1 MYFLSKIV
9 DNQTNLDD
17 GLKHINMVDVFKEYY
32 NDAEDFKFHVG
43 SGFFFLDGFGELYNL
58 IDIRKLNLDTGSYE
72 KDWDTPAPILVM
84 MGKETNKT
92 TKEALIEARNMVK
105 YALNTHEEQYMEFL
119 EDLLNK
125 NLIKFK
131 VFTEQRFH
139 AKIYFFYNG
148 KSIDDI
154 YVGSANLTS
163 AGLTRNIELTAP
175 MSADKFRKKAH
186 KEWFQKLWKRATD
199 DLNVL
204 DIIKTYKKYD
214 YIYYEPRKFFENL
227 IKLMDKDYLFYNSDI
242 SDNTLLVKFQSFD
255 FYQVMSTL
263 EKYNGCILASSVGL
277 GKSYVAL
284 EVMRYIENNGME
296 SLLIGPPNLMKGKD
310 SVWNEYLKKYDL
322 KVEKISFGEL
332 QQKDFDVSRY
342 SNYDLVVIDEA
353 HNLRNSSN
361 RRKNILEI
369 IHKSPNAKYLF
380 LTATPINVKI
390 SDLTSLIDLFYEVN
404 KDTWLDKELKSR
416 YEDFKTKV
424 NKLEKSKEES
434 KELLN
439 EVIALQGYIEKELI
453 VKSTRNMIKEYFSDD
468 LLKLAGTA
476 EIPEPIVISET
487 FNYPEEYH
495 TNFFEKLPDFLLSLN
510 YEHSKFQKEEDSYK
524 YYEDKNLIYL
534 YKWVLYKR
542 AESSIYAFYT
552 SLKKLHDRIS
562 TYIHFLEKTDI
573 PNNLKY
579 MIDKDLEERHEV
591 AAKVYESFE
600 FDEERN
606 QVLENMDEDLIK
618 TSEMLN
624 ELEKFK
630 TDHVFKNDSKLE
642 QLKEILKE
650 NSDKKCLIFTEF
662 FATLEYLTNNLKDE
676 FSVDYVAGVD
686 FKGHSMKPS
695 SKDNKIKRFKAGYF
709 QHLISTDVL
718 AEGFNLPEADVVVNY
733 DLPYNPVK
741 IIQRVGR
748 ATRINK
754 PKQIEIRNFNPDE
767 SIDQELNLIE
777 KLDMRISNIISMIG
791 IDYSIWADTEEM
803 VKEKEQLASVNK
815 CKVLKEL
822 KERFKKENPEEIYKV
837 HFRDESKLDLL
848 LRKSIEH
855 YNLQQEDIPVRK
867 PSKPIYTTLV
877 DKNEGFYGIY
887 KFHKDYYEHGTPAS
901 FIEEPTN
908 PQKTYNTAEIMEF
921 CDKIKKN
928 YESMMW
934 KKRDQGISHKD
945 DREIVNKM
953 EKIKREVPPLKKI
966 INKVLEAQLQTNFQI
981 AHIIK
986 EEIYPKIIE
995 DDFIWLTQEDLLN
1008 HWEKELEN
1016 ILESEGAED
1025 ILYLDETFKKP
1036 EAYKGMITAFIQ
1048 YKEAGNDD

>member
-1 MYFLSKIV
+1 MSRIV
-9 DNQTNLDD
+9 DNQKSLQD
-17 GLKHINMVDVFKEYY
+17 GLFHVNMVDVFKEYY
-32 NDAEDFKFHVG
+32 DDAEDFKFHVG
-43 SGFFFLDGFGELYNL
+43 SGFFFLDGFGEFYEL
-58 IDIRKLNLDTGSYE
+58 IDIDNLNTGSDSY
-72 KDWDTPAPILVM
+72 KDYWNTRAPILVM

-92 TKEALIEARNMVK
+92 TKEALIDAASMVK

-119 EDLLNK
+119 EDLIYK
-125 NLIKFK
+125 GLIKFK
-131 VFTEQRFH
+131 VFTDKRFH
-139 AKIYFFYNG
+139 AKIYFFYDG
-148 KSIDDI
+148 KKIEDV

-175 MSADKFRKKAH
+175 MNATKSLKKVH
-186 KEWFQKLWKRATD
+186 QQWFNNLWKRATD

-214 YIYYEPRKFFENL
+214 FIYYEPKKFFENL
-227 IKLMDKDYLFYNSDI
+227 IKLMDKEYLFYNSDI

-284 EVMRYIENNGME
+284 EVMRYIENNDME
-296 SLLIGPPNLMKGKD
+296 ALLIGPPNLIKGKD
-310 SVWNEYLKKYDL
+310 SVWNEYLQKYDL

-332 QQKDFDVSRY
+332 QQNNFKADHYLD
-342 SNYDLVVIDEA
+342 YDLIVIDEA

-369 IHKSPNAKYLF
+369 IHRSPKAKYLF

-416 YEDFKTKV
+416 YEDFKSKV

-439 EVIALQGYIEKELI
+439 EVIELQGHIEKELI
-453 VKSTRNMIKEYFSDD
+453 VKSTRSMVKEYFSDD

-552 SLKKLHDRIS
+552 SVKKLHDRIN
-562 TYIHFLEKTDI
+562 TYIHFLKKIDI
-573 PNNLKY
+573 PKNLEY
-579 MIDKDLEERHEV
+579 IIDRDLEERHDV
-591 AAKVYESFE
+591 AAKVFESFDS
-600 FDEERN
+600 DEERN
-606 QVLENMDEDLIK
+606 QILENMEEDLIK
-618 TSEMLN
+618 TFEMLN

-630 TDHVFKNDSKLE
+630 IDHIFKNDTKLE
-642 QLKEILKE
+642 QLKEILQE
-650 NSDKKCLIFTEF
+650 NPSKKCIIFTEF
-662 FATLEYLTNNLKDE
+662 FATLEYLNNNLKDE

-686 FKGHSMKPS
+686 FKGQSMNPS
-695 SKDNKIKRFKAGYF
+695 IKDRKIRRFKAGYF

-718 AEGFNLPEADVVVNY
+718 AEGFNLPEADVVINY

-803 VKEKEQLASVNK
+803 VKEKEHLASVNK

-877 DKNEGFYGIY
+877 DQGEGFYGIY
-887 KFHKDYYEHGTPAS
+887 KFDKDYYEYGTPAS
-901 FIEEPTN
+901 FIEETTN
-908 PQKTYNTAEIMEF
+908 PQKAYKSDIIMEF
-921 CDKIKKN
+921 CSKIKKN
-928 YESMMW
+928 YEGMMW
-934 KKRDQGISHKD
+934 KKRDQGISSKN

-953 EKIKREVPPLKKI
+953 EKIKKEVPPLKKA
-966 INKVLEAQLQTNFQI
+966 INRVLAAQLQTNFQI

-995 DDFIWLTQEDLLN
+995 DDFIWLTQEDLLDQ
-1008 HWEKELEN
+1008 WEKELES
-1016 ILESEGAED
+1016 ILEIEGVSGY
-1025 ILYLDETFKKP
+1025 LYLDETFKKP
-1036 EAYKGMITAFIQ
+1036 EAYKGMISAFIQ
-1048 YKEAGNDD
+1048 YKGAGNDDEL